1 MAIYAVGDIQ
11 GCYDELMDVL
21 EQVAFKP
28 GRDVLWVCGD
38 IVNRGQ
44 NCKATLKFLYEHRDS
59 VRAVLG
65 NHDLHLLAIYH
76 GVRKP
81 RRNDTFDKI
90 LASSRCDEWMAW
102 LQSLPLCWHDSKLDY
117 TMAHAGL
124 APHWDLKTA
133 LALSAEVEKAL
144 QGKHAL
150 EFFQNMY
157 GDEPNLWDDKLKG
170 SDRLRC
176 ITNYFTRM
184 RLVDR
189 RGALNLSYKN
199 DLANVPDGYYPWF
212 LHPKRKNGDLRII
225 FGHWAALGGYIN
237 NHNLFGLDSG
247 CVWGRSLT
255 LMQLETHDLFLAQA
269 SS

>member
-1 MAIYAVGDIQ
+1 MAVYAVGDIQ
-11 GCYDELMDVL
+11 GCYAELMDVL
-21 EQVAFKP
+21 EQVDFDPA
-28 GRDVLWVCGD
+28 RDQLWVCGD
-38 IVNRGQ
+38 LVNRGR
-44 NCKATLKFLYEHRDS
+44 NCKATLRFIYENRKS

-81 RRNDTFDKI
+81 RRSDTFDKI
-90 LASSRCDEWMAW
+90 LNASRCDEWMAW
-102 LQSLPLCWHDSKLDY
+102 LQSLPLCWHDEKLDY
-117 TMAHAGL
+117 TLVHAGI
-124 APHWDLKTA
+124 APQWDLQQA
-133 LALSAEVEKAL
+133 LALSAEVEQAL
-144 QGKHAL
+144 RGKRAR
-150 EFFQNMY
+150 EFFEHMY
-157 GDEPNLWDDKLKG
+157 GDDPNLWRDDLKG
-170 SDRLRC
+170 YARLRC

-189 RGALNLSYKN
+189 RGALNFGYKN

-212 LHPKRKNGDLRII
+212 LHPERKNAKLRII

-255 LMQLETHDLFLAQA
+255 LMELATHDLFLAQA
-269 SS
+269 QS

>member
-1 MAIYAVGDIQ
+1 MADYAVGDIQ
-11 GCYDELMDVL
+11 GCYAELMDVL
-21 EQVAFKP
+21 EQVAFNPKH
-28 GRDVLWVCGD
+28 DKLWIVGD
-38 IVNRGQ
+38 IVNRGE
-44 NCKATLKFLYEHRDS
+44 NCKATLRFVYDNRKAMRI
-59 VRAVLG
+59 VLG

-81 RRNDTFDKI
+81 RRRDTFDKI
-90 LASSRCDEWMAW
+90 LASSHCEEWLDW
-102 LQSLPLCWHDSKLDY
+102 LQRQPLCRHDSKLGY
-117 TMAHAGL
+117 TMVHAGI
-124 APHWDLKTA
+124 APQWSLKKA
-133 LALSAEVEKAL
+133 LSLSAEVEKAL
-144 QGKHAL
+144 QGKRATG
-150 EFFQNMY
+150 FFEHMY
-157 GDEPNLWDDKLKG
+157 GDEPNLWNDELKG
-170 SDRLRC
+170 YARLRC

-212 LHPKRKNGDLRII
+212 LHPERKDLGSKII

-255 LMQLETHDLFLAQA
+255 LMQLETRDLYLAQA
-269 SS
+269 KS